1 MLLGGSDKFT
11 DLTVLVQEACRH
23 CKTVVCFGAA
33 GERFA
38 RAFADAPLPVVR
50 AAYLA
55 DALDAALDI
64 AHADDIVLLSPACAS
79 FDEFTSYEHRGDV
92 FKALVAERAQAS
104 AKDHVAQVSAD
115 APAAH
120 ESVENQS
127 AHISAKN
134 QPTQAS
140 AVNRV
145 AQESAEDTL

>member
-1 MLLGGSDKFT
+1 M
-11 DLTVLVQEACRH
+11 
-23 CKTVVCFGAA
+23 
-33 GERFA
+33 
-38 RAFADAPLPVVR
+38 R
-50 AAYLA
+50 AAHLA

-64 AHADDIVLLSPACAS
+64 AHADDIVLLS
-79 FDEFTSYEHRGDV
+79 SYEHRGDV

-115 APAAH
+115 TPAAH

-134 QPTQAS
+134 QPIQAS